1 MEKIQILVVYLFMY
15 IGCLIFLI
23 SGLVVDFLGTFLL
36 GRFVKKIGVRL
47 ELESMLILKSA
58 FEISGVEMSREL
70 KIDLDDMIDKLADEF
85 MIL

>member
-15 IGCLIFLI
+15 VGCLIFLI
-23 SGLVVDFLGTFLL
+23 SGLVIDFLGTFLL

-58 FEISGVEMSREL
+58 FEISGVDMSHEL
-70 KIDLDDMIDKLADEF
+70 KVDLNDMIEKLSNEF

>member
-70 KIDLDDMIDKLADEF
+70 KIDLDDMIEKLANEF

>member
-70 KIDLDDMIDKLADEF
+70 KIDLNDMIEKLSNEF

>member
-1 MEKIQILVVYLFMY
+1 MEKIQTLVVYLFMY
-15 IGCLIFLI
+15 VGCLIFLI

-36 GRFVKKIGVRL
+36 GRFVKKIGVRM
-47 ELESMLILKSA
+47 ELESMLILKAA
-58 FEISGVEMSREL
+58 FEVSGVDMSREL

>member
-1 MEKIQILVVYLFMY
+1 MEKIQILVVHLFMY

-23 SGLVVDFLGTFLL
+23 SGIVVDFMGTFLL

-70 KIDLDDMIDKLADEF
+70 KIDLDDMIEKLADEF

>member
-58 FEISGVEMSREL
+58 FEISGVEISREL
-70 KIDLDDMIDKLADEF
+70 KIDLDDMIEKLSNEF